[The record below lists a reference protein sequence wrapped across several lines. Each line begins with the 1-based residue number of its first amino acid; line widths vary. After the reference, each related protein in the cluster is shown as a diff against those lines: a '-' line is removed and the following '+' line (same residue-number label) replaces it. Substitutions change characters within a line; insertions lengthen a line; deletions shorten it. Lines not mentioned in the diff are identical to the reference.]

1 MDLPGVGQNLQDHIT
16 ANVEYRNRPT
26 REIPIAA
33 SSNIGEGDG
42 FIKTRLGLPAPDV
55 QLILALVP
63 YVDDAGR
70 FTSSIRYAIG
80 ATLLHPESRGSI
92 TLVSKDPT
100 ASPAIQPNY
109 LTSEADRQVLLEGFK
124 IARKVGQAEAIN
136 PFCDLEL
143 QPGIWSQSDDALCAY
158 IRERANTLF
167 HPVGTCKMGSDP
179 MSVVNDRLQVH
190 GVQGLRVVDASIM
203 PTITSGNTNAPVIMI
218 AEKAADLIKQP

>member
-158 IRERANTLF
+158 IRERRIRFFIPSVRVKWAVTRCRLSMI
-167 HPVGTCKMGSDP
+167 GCKCMVCRVCASWMRP
-179 MSVVNDRLQVH
+179 SCPRLP
-190 GVQGLRVVDASIM
+190 AAT
-203 PTITSGNTNAPVIMI
+203 PTRRS
-218 AEKAADLIKQP
+218 L